1 MNPTR
6 LVLTLAPLWLLL
18 AAPLQ
23 AQRGSSAPRPSSQ
36 APRPSAPAPRPSAQ
50 APRPSAP
57 RPSAQAPRPSAPRPQ
72 ASAPRPSAPPRVS
85 APAPRPSATPP
96 PRSSTPNPRPSTP
109 NARVSPPP
117 SRVGTPAPQVGRPPQ
132 GAAPIPVRTPGNS
145 PAPSRYQPSPGAP
158 TPRQGTRGDG
168 RAPNATPPATR
179 TPTPGNRY
187 VPAPARDNARTPT
200 PGNRYT
206 PAPPRDNA
214 RAPTPGLAPRG
225 DRSPA
230 RTAPSDGS
238 PRPSVARTRYDGSTR
253 TAPAD
258 TVPTRTT
265 RGNTPVAPSAGQRRG
280 AVSPT
285 PTGPRAPTNSA
296 VANPRRA
303 DTSAV
308 PRLVPRSGAATLVT
322 PRANVRP
329 VQSGQVAAVRGGFGG
344 GYGHVVPRYN
354 GVFQGWWD
362 PWCAGPWNGFG
373 FRSRWPGGLGF
384 AGWNT
389 WNTFG
394 WNNWGWNGCS
404 SFGLGWSLWSPW
416 WTIRSTWWDACY
428 NTGWY
433 FNTLHPLCA
442 PTSFWWYPSTVYCP
456 TYLTVP
462 STVLVVDR
470 GDTVLPASDGSD
482 LPTSSTTSSVPA
494 PANVNV
500 DTVVAGAPSQGSV
513 RMVEVPAGAT
523 SEEMAQS
530 LATKYTELG
539 DFYFR
544 ANRFPDAAEAYG
556 KARGYAP
563 DDAPL
568 HFVLADAAFA
578 SGDYHYAAF
587 LIGEGLRIDPSLA
600 TANTDKRAFYG
611 EPQTFAAQM
620 RSLDGYLARKPY
632 DAHGHLVRGYNL
644 RFSGD
649 RAGAEAAFARV
660 LEIEPDNRPA
670 RTFLSA
676 LREPARAGDDR

>member
-36 APRPSAPAPRPSAQ
+36 APRPSAPRPSAQ

-72 ASAPRPSAPPRVS
+72 APAPRPSAPPRVS

-96 PRSSTPNPRPSTP
+96 PRISTPSPRPSTP
-109 NARVSPPP
+109 NGRVSPPP
-117 SRVGTPAPQVGRPPQ
+117 TRVGTPAPQVGRPTQ
-132 GAAPIPVRTPGNS
+132 GASPIPGRTPGNS
-145 PAPSRYQPSPGAP
+145 PAPSRYQPSPSAP
-158 TPRQGTRGDG
+158 TPRTVTRGDV
-168 RAPNATPPATR
+168 RAPSATPPATR
-179 TPTPGNRY
+179 SPN
-187 VPAPARDNARTPT
+187 PAP
-200 PGNRYT
+200 RYT

-238 PRPSVARTRYDGSTR
+238 PRPSVARSRYEGSTR
-253 TAPAD
+253 TAPGDA
-258 TVPTRTT
+258 VPTRTT

-280 AVSPT
+280 TAGTSPVAPRPSRGAVASPRPAGAAVSSVT
-285 PTGPRAPTNSA
+285 
-296 VANPRRA
+296 
-303 DTSAV
+303 
-308 PRLVPRSGAATLVT
+308 PRLVPRSGAATLGT

-329 VQSGQVAAVRGGFGG
+329 VQSGQVATARGGFG
-344 GYGHVVPRYN
+344 YGCATPRYR

-362 PWCAGPWNGFG
+362 PWCVAPWTSWTI
-373 FRSRWPGGLGF
+373 RSSWPGTFGY
-384 AGWNT
+384 AGWNS
-389 WNTFG
+389 WG
-394 WNNWGWNGCS
+394 WNGWNSWNSWGWNGCS
-404 SFGLGWSLWSPW
+404 SFGLGWSLWAPW
-416 WTIRSTWWDACY
+416 WTIRSTYWNACY
-428 NTGWY
+428 SSGWY
-433 FNTLHPLCA
+433 YSTCNPRCA

-482 LPTSSTTSSVPA
+482 LPTATTTSTTSVPA
-494 PANVNV
+494 PANTNV

-587 LIGEGLRIDPSLA
+587 LIGEGLRIDPALA
-600 TANTDKRAFYG
+600 TANTDKRTFYG

-620 RSLDGYLARKPY
+620 TALDGYLTRKPY

-649 RAGAEAAFARV
+649 RDGAEAAFARV

-670 RTFLSA
+670 RTFLAA
-676 LREPARAGDDR
+676 LREPARASDDR